1 MGTGRE
7 FSKLF
12 SDIVCEQARQYMN
25 SYPPRC
31 NTPFQAVCE
40 RLTRGEVLH
49 EDTLGEYSDILC
61 YRLSMNKLVTEMKDY
76 LGLRIADVH
85 LFDVFSWV
93 EKTTESMHPKG
104 IRKEIA
110 PWTRYTNIISMVD
123 KAHIFDPPV
132 GNQGAFYCKPSV
144 YLAIAFHDSGRSMA
158 QIASDIEKL
167 VGFSSNR
174 VNRPTEQ
181 ASLSVGE
188 DISSGFRLACLGS
201 FANIVAEQA
210 RRYLKSFPGND
221 ASGSNPQHGWFRLIA
236 GGETTDRDHLE
247 VLFDELCYRN
257 ALTRVATICK
267 DLLQLPIEDA
277 HLFDT
282 WAWQQEQEPN
292 EQWDRYSKIR
302 HAIHDA
308 AVFGHPEPHQGF
320 FFGKPTEYLAIAF
333 VKSGR
338 PMEQVLAEIK
348 KIRIRR
354 FPTLIF
360 TLIKTDILGFG

>member
-1 MGTGRE
+1 
-7 FSKLF
+7 
-12 SDIVCEQARQYMN
+12 
-25 SYPPRC
+25 
-31 NTPFQAVCE
+31 
-40 RLTRGEVLH
+40 
-49 EDTLGEYSDILC
+49 
-61 YRLSMNKLVTEMKDY
+61 MNKLVEEMKGY
-76 LGLRIADVH
+76 LGLPIADVH
-85 LFDVFSWV
+85 LFDIFSWV
-93 EKTTESMHPKG
+93 EKITKSTHPRG
-104 IRKEIA
+104 IIDEIA
-110 PWTRYTNIISMVD
+110 PWIRYKDILSMIG
-123 KAHIFDPPV
+123 KANIFDPPV
-132 GNQGAFYCKPSV
+132 GNQGPSYCKPSV
-144 YLAIAFHDSGRSMA
+144 YLTIAFHDSGRSMP

-167 VGFSSNR
+167 VGFLSNR

-221 ASGSNPQHGWFRLIA
+221 ASGSNPQHDWFWLIA

-360 TLIKTDILGFG
+360 KTDILGFG